1 MLFEEL
7 EKKTLD
13 WNTIESIWDDI
24 AIVICNP
31 QMPDCPIIF
40 VNDRFLE
47 HSGYERAEI
56 IGRNCR
62 FMQGPDTEPDSV
74 KQFRT
79 MISNRKTGVIAITN
93 YTKNGEKF
101 KNKILLTTVKDRT
114 GSHHLIVAVQKIF

>member
-13 WNTIESIWDDI
+13 WNTIDSIWDEI

-31 QMPDCPIIF
+31 QLADCPIIF
-40 VNDRFLE
+40 ANDKFLE

-62 FMQGPDTEPDSV
+62 FMQGQETERESV
-74 KQFRT
+74 DQFRAL
-79 MISNRKTGVIAITN
+79 ISKRKTGVIGITN

-101 KNKILLTTVKDRT
+101 KNKILLTPVKDRT
-114 GSHHLIVAVQKIF
+114 ASHHLIVAVQKIF